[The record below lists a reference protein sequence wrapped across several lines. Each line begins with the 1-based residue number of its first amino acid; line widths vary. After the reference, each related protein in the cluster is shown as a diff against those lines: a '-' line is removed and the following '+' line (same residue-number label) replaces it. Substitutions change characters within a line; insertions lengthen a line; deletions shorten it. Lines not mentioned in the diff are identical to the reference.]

1 MSLIERVQS
10 ILLRPKQTW
19 PAIAAEPDDVATIFG
34 RYVAILAAI
43 PAICA
48 FIGYTL
54 VGAGAFGVTYRLPI
68 ATGLV
73 QMVVGYLLSLAIVY
87 VLALIVNALAPTF
100 GGTKDMVAAL
110 KVVAYGSTAGFVG
123 GVFSLLPMLAW
134 LGLLASFYSIY
145 LIYTGLPVLMRC
157 PPEKAGAYTA
167 VVVVCT
173 ILAMIVLGAV
183 SSLFINRGPM
193 GFGTAGAGGPTLPGA
208 AGGGDIQIKTPDGAT
223 VTINP
228 STMADMAKRME
239 EASKQMDAAQKSGD
253 SAAAGKAMGDIL
265 GAVTG
270 SGNAAPIPAADL
282 KAMLPE
288 SIGDMQRTSIEAQGG
303 EAMGIAGSGAKASYA
318 AGDKRAELSITD
330 AGGLAGLAAMAGWA
344 HMTMD
349 KETDGKVE
357 KVYKDGGRTI
367 HEEYRKDGSH
377 GEMAVILANGVV
389 VAAEGSRVD
398 MATLK
403 ALVQGIDLAKLEA
416 TKRVAKR

>member
-1 MSLIERVQS
+1 MNLIERVQS
-10 ILLRPKQTW
+10 ILFKPKQTW
-19 PAIAAEPDDVATIFG
+19 PVIAAENTDAAAIYS
-34 RYVAILAAI
+34 RYLVFLAAI
-43 PAICA
+43 PAIA
-48 FIGYTL
+48 GFIGWTV
-54 VGAGAFGVTYRLPI
+54 VGAGAFGVSVKLPI
-68 ATGLV
+68 ATALI

-100 GGTKDMVAAL
+100 GGSKDMVAAL

-123 GVFSLLPMLAW
+123 GIFSLLPALAL
-134 LGLLASFYSIY
+134 LGLVAAFYSIY

-167 VVVVCT
+167 VVIVCA

-183 SSLFINRGPM
+183 SSLFVSRGPM
-193 GFGTAGAGGPTLPGA
+193 GFGATTVGVPAIPGA
-208 AGGGDIQIKTPDGAT
+208 TGGADVQIKTPDGAT

-228 STMADMAKRME
+228 SSMAEMAKRME
-239 EASKQMDAAQKSGD
+239 EAGKRMESAQKSGD
-253 SAAAGKAMGDIL
+253 SAAAGKTMGDIL

-270 SGNAAPIPAADL
+270 AGNAAPIAAAEL

-288 SIGDMQRTSIEAQGG
+288 SIGDMKRNSIEAQGG

-318 AGDKRAELSITD
+318 AGDRRAELSITD
-330 AGGLAGLAAMAGWA
+330 TGGLAGIATMAGWA
-344 HMTMD
+344 NMTMD

-357 KVYKDGGRTI
+357 KVYKDGARTV
-367 HEEYRKDGSH
+367 HEDYRKDGSH
-377 GEMAVILANGVV
+377 GEMTVILANGVV
-389 VAAEGSRVD
+389 VSAEGSHVD

-403 ALVQGIDLAKLEA
+403 GMVQGIDLAKIEA

>member
-10 ILLRPKQTW
+10 ILLKPKQTW
-19 PAIAAEPDDVATIFG
+19 PVIAAEPADVATIYS
-34 RYVAILAAI
+34 RYVVILAAI

-48 FIGYTL
+48 FIGWTL
-54 VGAGAFGVTYRLPI
+54 VGGGAFGVSYRLPI

-100 GGTKDMVAAL
+100 GGTKDIVAAL

-123 GVFSLLPMLAW
+123 GVFSLLPSLSL
-134 LGLLASFYSIY
+134 LGLLASLYSIY

-157 PPEKAGAYTA
+157 PPAKAGAYTA

-173 ILAMIVLGAV
+173 IVAMVVLGAV
-183 SSLFINRGPM
+183 SSLFITGAPM
-193 GFGTAGAGGPTLPGA
+193 GFGASTADAGLPGAGGGEV
-208 AGGGDIQIKTPDGAT
+208 QIKTPDGAT

-228 STMADMAKRME
+228 SAMADMAKRME
-239 EASKQMDAAQKSGD
+239 EAGKQMEAAQKSGD

-265 GAVTG
+265 GVVTG
-270 SGNAAPIPAADL
+270 SGNVQPIPAADL

-288 SIGDMQRTSIEAQGG
+288 TIGELKRTSIEAQGG
-303 EAMGIAGSGAKASYA
+303 EAMGVAGSAAKASYA
-318 AGDKRAELSITD
+318 AGDRHAELSITD
-330 AGGLAGLAAMAGWA
+330 TGGLAGLATLAGA
-344 HMTMD
+344 ANMTVD

-357 KVYKDGGRTI
+357 KVYKDGGRTV
-367 HEEYRKDGSH
+367 HEEYRKDGSR

-403 ALVQGIDLAKLEA
+403 AMVQGVDLAKLEA
-416 TKRVAKR
+416 TKRAAKR

>member
-19 PAIAAEPDDVATIFG
+19 PVIAAEPSDLATIYS
-34 RYVAILAAI
+34 RYVVILAAV
-43 PAICA
+43 PAICG
-48 FIGYTL
+48 FIGWTL
-54 VGAGAFGVTYRLPI
+54 VGGGAFGVSYRLPV

-100 GGTKDMVAAL
+100 GGSKDLVAAL
-110 KVVAYGSTAGFVG
+110 KVVAYGSTAGFLG
-123 GVFSLLPMLAW
+123 GVFSLLPSLAL

-167 VVVVCT
+167 VVIVCA
-173 ILAMIVLGAV
+173 IVAMIVLGAV
-183 SSLFINRGPM
+183 SSLFISRGPM
-193 GFGTAGAGGPTLPGA
+193 GFGTSTVGAPGA
-208 AGGGDIQIKTPDGAT
+208 VGGDVQIKTPDGAT

-228 STMADMAKRME
+228 SGMADMAKRME
-239 EASKQMDAAQKSGD
+239 EASKRMDSAQKSGD

-270 SGNAAPIPAADL
+270 AGNAAPIAPADL

-288 SIGDMQRTSIEAQGG
+288 SIGDMKRTSIEAQGG
-303 EAMGIAGSGAKASYA
+303 EAMGIAGSAAKASYA
-318 AGDKRAELSITD
+318 AGDRSVQLSITD
-330 AGGLAGLAAMAGWA
+330 MGGLAGMATMAGWA
-344 HMTMD
+344 NMTMD
-349 KETDGKVE
+349 KDSDGKVE
-357 KVYKDGGRTI
+357 KVYKDGARTV

-377 GEMAVILANGVV
+377 GEMAVILANGVIV
-389 VAAEGSRVD
+389 SAEGSRVD
-398 MATLK
+398 MAALK
-403 ALVQGIDLAKLEA
+403 AMVQGVDLAKLEA